1 MQVIMIQLE
10 GKIGDRERE
19 NSWGKRWNRKEEW
32 VCDTGRRS
40 GLMPDKS
47 T

>member
-1 MQVIMIQLE
+1 MIQLE
-10 GKIGDRERE
+10 GEIGDRERE
-19 NSWGKRWNRKEEW
+19 NSWGKRLNRKEEW
-32 VCDTGRRS
+32 VSDTGRGG